1 MPFLLNDN
9 KSRAY
14 PVVALR
20 EGVVFPHTETP
31 LTFGRP
37 KSSAGVLA
45 AFKADKQVIFVSQ
58 SRPVANPTWEDI
70 NSVGTLCT
78 IQNIISTGN
87 ELWATVAG
95 VSRVKIGSVVSLEPF
110 FSAPIEI
117 LPEQTSE
124 SDRLIALAKQVL
136 SEFKKAFDLGKPVEF
151 PVFMRLMSGVS
162 AAELA
167 DQVANTLDLPTPAK
181 QKILENLSV
190 ESRLEQVLGHL
201 VHETKV
207 LELER
212 SISTQTHAK
221 FEKNMRE
228 QILRERKKTI
238 EQELKKMGT
247 TDEDAPDD
255 ELSDLRKRLKNA
267 KMPLD
272 VRKKSD
278 KELTRLSRMSFNNPE
293 SGYIRSYLE
302 WLADMPWSTF
312 SKNNVS
318 LTRADQVLN
327 EDHYGLKKAKERILE
342 YLAVMKLRHKQKTND
357 QLPPGG
363 PTILCFVGPPGVG
376 KTSIGKSIARAL
388 GRKFV
393 RISLGGIR
401 DEAEIRGH
409 RRTYVG
415 AMPGRIIQGIKT
427 AGTRNPVFMLDEIDK
442 VGTDYRG
449 DPSAALLEALD
460 PEQNREFSDHY
471 LEVPFDLSQVM
482 FVTTANFLDTIPPAL
497 RDRLEVIEFPGYTL
511 DEKSQIAQGYLW
523 PKQLSQHGLPKN
535 IRLAEPLLKEVISRY
550 TREAGVR
557 DLERN
562 LAKICRKL
570 ARQIAEGKKTA
581 PQLAHVDIQK
591 YLGPYRF
598 SETLAEK
605 KDEVGLSTGLAWTA
619 AGGDILFIEVAL
631 MPGKGE
637 LKLTGQLGDV
647 MKESAQAAYS
657 YVRTRWQ
664 KLGLKQDFYK
674 KLDIHIHVPEGAVH
688 KDGPSAG
695 VALTTAL
702 VSALTD
708 IPTRRDT
715 AMTGEITLR
724 GRVMEIGGVKEKVI
738 AAHRAGI
745 KRVILPKENRKDL
758 IEDVPASVR
767 RDLEFFFASHLDEVL
782 KHALRLSPTKIAPI
796 THSRPH
802 LSAIA

>member
-1 MPFLLNDN
+1 MSFLNAD
-9 KSRAY
+9 STRSY
-14 PVVALR
+14 PIVALR
-20 EGVVFPHTETP
+20 EGVVFPHTEIP
-31 LTFGRP
+31 LTFGRA

-45 AFKADKQVIFVSQ
+45 AFKIDKQVVFVSQ
-58 SRPVANPTWEDI
+58 SRPVVNPAWEDL

-78 IQNIISTGN
+78 IKNVISTGT
-87 ELWATVAG
+87 ELWATVEG
-95 VSRVKIGSVVSLEPF
+95 ISRVKIGPPSSLEPYF
-110 FSAPIEI
+110 LAPV
-117 LPEQTSE
+117 EQLSEQIVE

-136 SEFKKAFDLGKPVEF
+136 TEFKKAFDLGKPVEF

-162 AAELA
+162 ASELA
-167 DQVANTLDLPTPAK
+167 DQVANTLDASTATK
-181 QKILENLSV
+181 QQILEVLSV
-190 ESRLEQVLGHL
+190 ESRLDQVLGHL
-201 VHETKV
+201 VHEIKV

-238 EQELKKMGT
+238 EQELKKMGSGEE
-247 TDEDAPDD
+247 EDDKD
-255 ELSDLRKRLKNA
+255 ELSDLRKSLKVA
-267 KMPLD
+267 KMPPE
-272 VRKKSD
+272 VHKKAD
-278 KELTRLSRMSFNNPE
+278 KELARLSQMSFHNPE
-293 SGYIRSYLE
+293 SGYIRTYLE
-302 WLADMPWSTF
+302 CLSEMPWSTS

-318 LTRADQVLN
+318 LTKASQVLN

-342 YLAVMKLRHKQKTND
+342 YLAVMKLRHKQKAHD
-357 QLPPGG
+357 QSPSGG
-363 PTILCFVGPPGVG
+363 PTILCFAGPPGVG

-393 RISLGGIR
+393 RVSLGGIR

-415 AMPGRIIQGIKT
+415 ALPGRIIQGIKN
-427 AGTRNPVFMLDEIDK
+427 AGTKNPVFMLDEIDK
-442 VGTDYRG
+442 VGNDFRG

-460 PEQNREFSDHY
+460 PEQNKEFSDHY

-482 FVTTANFLDTIPPAL
+482 FITTANFLDTIPPAL
-497 RDRLEVIEFPGYTL
+497 RDRLEVIEFPGYTI
-511 DEKSQIAQGYLW
+511 DEKTHIAQNYLW
-523 PKQLSQHGLPKN
+523 PKQLAQHGLPKKVN
-535 IRLAEPLLKEVISRY
+535 LSEILLKEIASRY

-557 DLERN
+557 DMERN

-570 ARQIAEGKKTA
+570 ARQTAEGKNTA
-581 PQLAHVDIQK
+581 KQVVPSDIQK
-591 YLGPYRF
+591 YLGPFRF

-605 KDEVGLSTGLAWTA
+605 KDEVGMSTGLAWTA

-647 MKESAQAAYS
+647 MKESAHAAYS
-657 YVRTRWQ
+657 YIRSRWQ
-664 KLGLKQDFYK
+664 KLGLKQDFHK
-674 KLDIHIHVPEGAVH
+674 KIDIHIHVPEGAVP

-745 KRVILPKENRKDL
+745 KRIILPKENKKDL

-767 RDLEFFFASHLDEVL
+767 HDLQFFFVAHLDEAL
-782 KHALRLSPTKIAPI
+782 KHALRLSLTKTAPI
-796 THSRPH
+796 THFRPH